1 MKSRLIDVALTCA
14 LAGLLAGCSVY
25 DSVSSYIG
33 SDSASKCP
41 DAAILANTASLPAF
55 NPSAEGDPSGVIYT
69 IAMTDVSSR
78 CSYDKSE
85 RTADT
90 RLKIELRAQ
99 RPPGAGEVNYRVPYY
114 VAVTSGGELLDK
126 KLFWL
131 EFTFP
136 AGAVTT
142 DAEEVIE
149 SEVVKF
155 AKDKMPYDYH
165 FLVGFQLTKAQLE
178 YNKKMGQ
185 YAP

>member
-1 MKSRLIDVALTCA
+1 MKYRLIDVALTCA
-14 LAGLLAGCSVY
+14 LAGLLAGCSAY

-33 SDSASKCP
+33 SDDASKCP
-41 DAAILANTASLPAF
+41 DAAILANTSSLPAF
-55 NPSAEGDPSGVIYT
+55 NPSTEGDPSGVIYT
-69 IAMTDVSSR
+69 IAMTGVSSR

-99 RPPGAGEVNYRVPYY
+99 RPPGAGEANYRVPYY
-114 VAVTSGGELLDK
+114 VAVTSGGDILDK
-126 KLFWL
+126 RLHWL
-131 EFTFP
+131 EFAFP
-136 AGAVTT
+136 AGAVTA

-155 AKDKMPYDYH
+155 EKGKMPYDYH